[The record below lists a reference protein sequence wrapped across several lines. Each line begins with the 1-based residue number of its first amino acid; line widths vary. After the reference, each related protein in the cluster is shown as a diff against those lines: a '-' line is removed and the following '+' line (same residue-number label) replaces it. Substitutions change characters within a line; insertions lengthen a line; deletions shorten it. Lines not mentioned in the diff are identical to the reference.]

1 MSFLRSITLIW
12 PGLPWAWL
20 RGSYAGLILATA
32 FAICLN
38 LCIITAWIWTSFIDI
53 EITFGIWTATA
64 IIWIVSTVSAIS
76 TFPQPLS
83 NSQNEVSDRLFIDAR
98 DAYLAGDW
106 LKAET
111 KLQTILT
118 LSPTDGEAQ
127 LLFGTLLRRVGRF
140 DEAKKSLEKLERSD
154 SGQLWQ
160 HAIHDRQKNLQEV
173 NAPTSIRNIEVS
185 DVCAK
190 LRTRELESAGQRH
203 CVKER
208 RPQDVVRPARLIVP

>member
-1 MSFLRSITLIW
+1 MSFLRSLTLIW

-38 LCIITAWIWTSFIDI
+38 LCIITAWIWTSFINI
-53 EITFGIWTATA
+53 EITLGIWAATA
-64 IIWIVSTVSAIS
+64 IIWIVSTVSAVS

-83 NSQNEVSDRLFIDAR
+83 NSQNEVSDQLFIDAR

-160 HAIHDRQKNLQEV
+160 HEIHQELLLIKRDIKENAEKLKVEVDANVNPRQ
-173 NAPTSIRNIEVS
+173 
-185 DVCAK
+185 
-190 LRTRELESAGQRH
+190 QRS
-203 CVKER
+203 K
-208 RPQDVVRPARLIVP
+208 AA